1 MPFLPRRKCADRGTN
16 HFWIYDAEKPQS
28 PSQSPLGGWKALF
41 FVFYGRFRLLGKN
54 PRKNNRSS
62 RNNDYKSQCD
72 TTFQYLGIENASLNT
87 PITLIFSTDF
97 YHMLDADGRPMHL
110 DEIILMGLRQGWRC
124 FLHFHQYTCRVP
136 DYDARTGCVPWSRTV
151 CRFKDV
157 DKKMSPCPY
166 FKCEFFVLTRQI
178 SNTFSFLSLS
188 RRDKTQP
195 PHCPSSTRKS
205 GARAARRSFPG

>member
-1 MPFLPRRKCADRGTN
+1 MEGP
-16 HFWIYDAEKPQS
+16 I
-28 PSQSPLGGWKALF
+28 
-41 FVFYGRFRLLGKN
+41 FRLLRPLPS
-54 PRKNNRSS
+54 PRKEPKKEQQKQQKQRLQKPV
-62 RNNDYKSQCD
+62 RH
-72 TTFQYLGIENASLNT
+72 YLPVFRDRNASLNT
-87 PITLIFSTDF
+87 PIKLIFSTDF